1 MDVACPQC
9 GNPNLDVDAQNSVVY
24 CSKCGFAVK
33 VDPQTGNVTP
43 LSEGGGQGQPAAA
56 AAPAVYE
63 GGGESTVLGMD
74 KLTFFL
80 LGLSLILFAVFVFNV
95 DIVWAGVAGLALLL
109 FYFLRR

>member
-24 CSKCGFAVK
+24 CSKCGFSVK

-43 LSEGGGQGQPAAA
+43 LSEGGGQGSQAA

-63 GGGESTVLGMD
+63 GGESTFLGMD

-95 DIVWAGVAGLALLL
+95 DIVWAGIAGLALLL
-109 FYFLRR
+109 FYFFRR